1 MSKKNA
7 NVFIIGARGYTK
19 KYGGWEALVHGL
31 LDNWSDQSVHFY
43 VFEITNSPCEER
55 TIEINPHITCIIR
68 YIKQTGNSAMVFFDY
83 QCTNYAYN
91 FVKKNSIECPIFYYL
106 GSRVGPYIY
115 LIKGKLHR
123 AGITI
128 LENPAGLEWKRAK
141 WKKVVQLYVK
151 NAAYMMANA
160 TDYLI
165 CDSKEIQ
172 KIYKSIVKNK
182 KTTSLYIAYG
192 CYDLPIVDKS
202 IEAEEFCKKWD
213 IRPKNYY
220 LIVGRFIPENNYE
233 MMFKGFIESSSKH
246 DLLVICNYKTE
257 NQDFY
262 NEIKQSTKFENDP
275 RIKMVG
281 TVYDTDV
288 LNWLRQ
294 NAVAYIH
301 GHSVGGTNPGL
312 LEAMSATD
320 VNLLN
325 GVPFNREVG
334 EDAAMYF
341 DNAHELADL
350 IKKVDMMDPEDVKSA
365 GARSKARMQSAY
377 SWSFIVEE
385 YRKLFHNILNK
396 Q

>member
-1 MSKKNA
+1 MDKKT

-43 VFEITNSPCEER
+43 VFEITNNPGEEK

-68 YIKQTGNSAMVFFDY
+68 YIKQTGNSAMVIFDY

-91 FVKKNSIECPIFYYL
+91 YVKKNNIECPIFYYL

-115 LIKGKLHR
+115 LIKGILHR

-151 NAAYMMANA
+151 TAAYMMANA

-182 KTTSLYIAYG
+182 KTKSLYIAYG
-192 CYDLPIVDKS
+192 CYNLPVVNKTKKT
-202 IEAEEFCKKWD
+202 EEFCSQWD
-213 IRPKNYY
+213 IKAGNYY

-233 MMFKGFIESSSKH
+233 MMLKGFIESSSMH
-246 DLLVICNYKTE
+246 DLVVICNYKTE
-257 NQDFY
+257 NQDFL
-262 NEIKQSTKFENDP
+262 NEIKALTKFESNP

-320 VNLLN
+320 INLLN

-334 EDAAMYF
+334 EDAALYF
-341 DNAHELADL
+341 NNEHELAEL
-350 IKKVDMMDPEDVKSA
+350 INKVDMMDENQKRA
-365 GARSKARMQSAY
+365 IGKKAKDRMQSAY
-377 SWSFIVEE
+377 SWEFIVEE
-385 YRKLFHNILNK
+385 YRKLFECIRN
-396 Q
+396 